1 MDTPKQDYDVQKI
14 KSAKLA
20 WLAFVANTGRRIST
34 YEREYYARKANL
46 DVLAA
51 TSPELTDE
59 IKSRTDEIYDW
70 ALAQEFIAEKPFET
84 APGHATVMCTLTPK
98 GYEHLE
104 RFAHQGEQPQK
115 LNQAEQPLALMRA
128 AKAAAQAAQRSKGG
142 PAGPSR

>member
-1 MDTPKQDYDVQKI
+1 M
-14 KSAKLA
+14 
-20 WLAFVANTGRRIST
+20 ANTGRRIST

-59 IKSRTDEIYDW
+59 IKSRMDEIYDW
-70 ALAQEFIAEKPFET
+70 ALAQEFIAEKPFES

-104 RFAHQGEQPQK
+104 RFAYQPAQPQR
-115 LNQAEQPLALMRA
+115 LGPPNQPASPNRA
-128 AKAAAQAAQRSKGG
+128 ARIALQGIHKEKEGQKGPG
-142 PAGPSR
+142 